1 MVGPAEDHA
10 VRNSVA
16 LVAMLMGF
24 VLLFTGAIFF
34 VNGVNA
40 HNKQVAQADWPV
52 VQGIVTEVERFD
64 GVSGRRGGSTTS
76 YDVYYE
82 YVVQGQTYTGV
93 ISKTYTPREV
103 GETLSIKYHP
113 DYPNQ
118 SNPELHV
125 TDDYRWQGPVI
136 SVVGVALLV
145 VGSRLRPIRR
155 TL

>member
-16 LVAMLMGF
+16 LVAMLMGI
-24 VLLFTGAIFF
+24 VTLFTGAFFF

-52 VQGIVTEVERFD
+52 AQGIVTEVERFD
-64 GVSGRRGGSTTS
+64 GVSGRYGGSTTS

-93 ISKTYTPREV
+93 ISKTYTPRDV
-103 GETLSIKYHP
+103 GETLSIKCHP
-113 DYPNQ
+113 EYPNQ

-125 TDDYRWQGPVI
+125 AGGYRWQGPVI
-136 SVVGVALLV
+136 FVVGVALL
-145 VGSRLRPIRR
+145 GMGIRLRPIRR